1 MSEFFEEVPS
11 EKMIDLFLCD
21 YERELELRKL
31 SEKELGPIS
40 KKLSTA
46 LAMWIEGNFEDTVV
60 IRNIR
65 RDYVRV
71 LNNWDERLREWIS
84 IRDSFDRLESLNFY
98 MSDSQWNQFNQLQ
111 SDDLVQNFEVGEFD
125 LNQLF
130 IRQHLLKFEE
140 FSE

>member
-1 MSEFFEEVPS
+1 
-11 EKMIDLFLCD
+11 
-21 YERELELRKL
+21 
-31 SEKELGPIS
+31 
-40 KKLSTA
+40 
-46 LAMWIEGNFEDTVV
+46 MWIEGNFEDTVV